1 MGEDRA
7 VLLTV
12 LAEASTAVAGT
23 PSRSTKTALLA
34 AALRQAGPAEVALA
48 VAYLSGELP
57 QRRTGVGHRSLVDL
71 PSPAESASLELAE
84 VDAAFEAMATSAGAG
99 SAARRRALV
108 VALFARATTDEQR
121 LHIESLPEA
130 DYFGL
135 SYYEKWL
142 RAVAAVMLAKG
153 AVTWEDLQ

>member
-1 MGEDRA
+1 MGDTRA

-23 PSRSTKTALLA
+23 PSRSAKTALLA

-71 PSPAESASLELAE
+71 PSPAESASLELTE
-84 VDAAFEAMATSAGAG
+84 VDAAFTAMATTAGTG
-99 SAARRRALV
+99 CRWWRPR
-108 VALFARATTDEQR
+108 
-121 LHIESLPEA
+121 P
-130 DYFGL
+130 
-135 SYYEKWL
+135 
-142 RAVAAVMLAKG
+142 
-153 AVTWEDLQ
+153 